1 MPVPRREF
9 MKLFGVSL
17 GSLLLTRCQRA
28 AETPTGAFQTPMMTC
43 YEATRVL
50 TTEEILTAQAPSA
63 RQQLRLCWLRFDT
76 LAGRIQASV
85 DSGRPAWESDP
96 IGTKMIADHRT
107 VLDRMAAEVAI
118 DAATADLLQEAYA
131 AAVRHI
137 WRSNVPITCYD
148 MAMPDYAPASA
159 DDLVRQ
165 SQTLEQAAAGATI
178 APETLAK
185 IQAAVEHDLAFYALT
200 DADVQALYD
209 RLVKEYGDPGE
220 TIPTFA
226 DVELNL
232 TPEIKAAAQYLVDVL
247 MGK

>member
-1 MPVPRREF
+1 MPVPRRDF

-28 AETPTGAFQTPMMTC
+28 AETPTGAFQPPMMTC

-50 TTEEILTAQAPSA
+50 TTEEILTAQAPTA
-63 RQQLRLCWLRFDT
+63 RQQLRLCWLRFDD
-76 LAGRIQASV
+76 LAKRIQDSV
-85 DSGRPAWESDP
+85 DGGRPGWESDP
-96 IGTKMIADHRT
+96 IGTKMIADHR
-107 VLDRMAAEVAI
+107 VVIDRLAVEGAI

-137 WRSNVPITCYD
+137 WRSNVPIMCYD

-165 SQTLEQAAAGATI
+165 SQTLEQVAAGATI
-178 APETLAK
+178 VPETLSK

-200 DADVQALYD
+200 DADVQALYG
-209 RLVKEYGDPGE
+209 RLAAEYGDPGE
-220 TIPTFA
+220 TIPAFA
-226 DVELNL
+226 EVELNL
-232 TPEIKAAAQYLVDVL
+232 TPEVRLAAQFLISVL
-247 MGK
+247 MER